1 MLLSCGLAHSHEVRP
16 AYLRIEALAQ
26 QSTPTPNVRA
36 LYEVLWKRPLNQEGA
51 RLKPVFPEYC
61 LEVPLELDEIVGP
74 LIVHQFRLECN
85 QTLLGGTISVARL
98 ELTITEVMVHVT
110 LSDGETATYLLKPS
124 NPSVTIQSTGIPVGS
139 YLLLGVEHLL
149 YGIDHIL
156 FVIAL
161 MFFVSKI
168 SSLIKTITAFTLA
181 HSITLAMS
189 ALELAYLPQQPVE
202 AVIALSILFLAVE
215 RLREEPSGPDP
226 ESLVRKRTW
235 VVAFAFGL
243 LHGFGFAGV
252 LSDIGLPKG
261 NLVGALFLFNVG
273 VELGQLI
280 VIAIGLCIA
289 WLVRQTWLTPP
300 KYLVR
305 APLYIVG
312 CTAAFWIIERS
323 FGIVW

>member
-1 MLLSCGLAHSHEVRP
+1 MLLLCGAAHSHEVRP
-16 AYLRIEALAQ
+16 AYLRIEALPQ
-26 QSTPTPNVRA
+26 QSASTRDARA
-36 LYEVLWKRPLNQEGA
+36 PYKVLWKRPFNQEGA
-51 RLKPVFPEYC
+51 RLKPVFPDYC
-61 LEVPLELDEIVGP
+61 IEVPLELDEIVGP
-74 LIVHQFRLECN
+74 LVVGQFRLECN
-85 QTLLGGTISVARL
+85 QTLIGGTISVARL

-110 LSDGETATYLLKPS
+110 HTDGETATYLLKPS
-124 NPSVTIQSTGIPVGS
+124 NPSVIVQSTGIPVWS

-189 ALELAYLPQQPVE
+189 ALELVHLPQQPVE

-215 RLREEPSGPDP
+215 RLREERSGPDP
-226 ESLVRKRTW
+226 TSIVRNRTW

-261 NLVGALFLFNVG
+261 NLVSALFLFNIG

-280 VIAIGLCIA
+280 VVAIALCIV
-289 WLVRQTWLTPP
+289 WFVRQTWLTPP

-312 CTAAFWIIERS
+312 STAAFWIIERS